1 MERAHAVMQPA
12 EKFNDYVPSD
22 SGIGYDAETTSFFTE
37 VSITVYHLYLAIVKT
52 IMLIIIMMYY

>member
-52 IMLIIIMMYY
+52 IMLINY